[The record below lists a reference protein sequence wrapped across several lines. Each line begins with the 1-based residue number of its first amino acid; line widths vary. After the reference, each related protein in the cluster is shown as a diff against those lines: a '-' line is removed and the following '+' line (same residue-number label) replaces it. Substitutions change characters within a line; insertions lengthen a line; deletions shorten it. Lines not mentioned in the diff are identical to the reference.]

1 MAKPISELLD
11 DLAETIEYLE
21 DDISRVDREEEPSTY
36 WYVLSGIEAYKAI
49 AKKIEEEY
57 L

>member
-11 DLAETIEYLE
+11 HLAEHIEYLE
-21 DDISRVDREEEPSTY
+21 DDISTVNKEEEPNTY

>member
-21 DDISRVDREEEPSTY
+21 DDISRVNKEEEPNAY